1 MKPMNGRPLTE
12 VFSDSSG
19 VLSPRPDREMPP
31 SIHRKSP
38 PHRKRYLHDSNRSY
52 YRPGCEL

>member
-19 VLSPRPDREMPP
+19 VLSPRPDREVPPP
-31 SIHRKSP
+31 SIGKALP
-38 PHRKRYLHDSNRSY
+38 IGNDIYMTPTGAIID
-52 YRPGCEL
+52 